1 MQMNIIERERE
12 VKWVEMY
19 VVERGEVGGDMYV
32 VER

>member
-1 MQMNIIERERE
+1 MGGNEWCRE